1 MVFRGSRRF
10 LFTIYRRWLC
20 AFPNMASSGGTPRTE
35 KSQFKRPLWL
45 LPLDKTIVFHFYD
58 FVLVLSVV
66 FSRCQLYSVSLSQ
79 RKLIPNSALFILP
92 FREFYAWVSTKDG
105 FGARP
110 AKTRYPR
117 SIESFSFEW
126 NTHRE
131 RDYDK
136 GSWCPSFRVGLPS
149 IILIETQRGQVRS
162 SEGFRCHFRANSR
175 RLRR

>member
-1 MVFRGSRRF
+1 MACRSIRRKAKLTEATRWKIRLRNGPYNNVRM
-10 LFTIYRRWLC
+10 LF
-20 AFPNMASSGGTPRTE
+20 
-35 KSQFKRPLWL
+35 
-45 LPLDKTIVFHFYD
+45 PLDKTIVFHFYD